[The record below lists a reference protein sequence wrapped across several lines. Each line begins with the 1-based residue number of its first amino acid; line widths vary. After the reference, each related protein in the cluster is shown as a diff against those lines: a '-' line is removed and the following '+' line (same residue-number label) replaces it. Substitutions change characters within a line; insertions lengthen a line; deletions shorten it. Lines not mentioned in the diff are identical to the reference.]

1 MFGRDVTLL
10 SGLRGIFL
18 GLADSA
24 AAHAIKA
31 ATPAGMPQRFVA
43 ALLFLCAALVTPA
56 LLPSYRTSLAFAQEQ
71 RALPGAEG
79 DKIDAV
85 LLLDTSG
92 SMLLTDPQA
101 LRYEGAKLFINLLRP
116 GDRIAVVAFD
126 QSARVVSP
134 FVAHDDETATKG
146 LVEAVG
152 ALTASGQYTD
162 LLAGVEA
169 ARDLIKQQKRPD
181 ATGIVLLLSDGK
193 MDPDPKIGTA
203 PFRSEQLLN
212 AVLPDLKANSIKVN
226 TLYFSEQADK
236 QLLTEIALASEGAS
250 AFATS
255 VDVIHQSFADLFLAV
270 KKPQVVPLTGR
281 GFSID
286 ADVQEAT
293 FYLNRAADQELVLT
307 SPSGTEIRSDSV
319 DGSIKWFVGQR
330 FDVVTVV
337 GPEAGSWRVQG
348 LASADGFATV
358 LTNLKLVSDWP
369 NSVTAGEPTLL
380 QVRLNESD
388 KPVVLP
394 EVSSNTRYGVQII
407 PTDKVSEPILE
418 EPLFDDG
425 THGDK
430 ISGDGIFSH
439 RITLDEPGEYR
450 MWLVAKGPTFDRR
463 QQLPFRVK
471 PPLIQIVVETE
482 HDAKHSKPGAADTAH
497 EGDKPEASTSD
508 DQHSHE
514 EPADAAHEHEGDTA
528 GEHKDESGAAGETRI
543 LIRLSTEVLAFKN
556 VRVSLTAVDE
566 GRKRYLVPVEKG
578 HDSTEYEVPSK
589 AFPHDG
595 VYELTAKLE
604 AEGKKRGAID
614 VTSRGVKVNVSRGV
628 DAPPV
633 VALEV
638 GEKEPEQPSPWPYAG
653 GVFLLNGA
661 ATAFL
666 FLKLKK
672 QQSAGTIVLPTFVP
686 ATAANE
692 FIAQLEGRLAQTE
705 IDLND
710 PALQGGAAVARA
722 EEAPSA
728 GQQNGADDQSTSTED
743 SASGTD
749 GAPETEKP
757 EGAA

>member
-18 GLADSA
+18 GLPDSPS
-24 AAHAIKA
+24 AHAIKA
-31 ATPAGMPQRFVA
+31 ATHTGMPQRFVA

-56 LLPSYRTSLAFAQEQ
+56 LFPSNQTSIAFAQEQ

-134 FVAHDDETATKG
+134 FVAHDDEAATKG
-146 LVEAVG
+146 LVAAVG

-307 SPSGTEIRSDSV
+307 SPSGKEIRSDSV

-330 FDVVTVV
+330 FDVVTVF

-430 ISGDGIFSH
+430 IAGDGIFSH

-450 MWLVAKGPTFDRR
+450 VWLVAKGPTFDRR
-463 QQLPFRVK
+463 QQLPFKVK

-482 HDAKHSKPGAADTAH
+482 HAAKHSKPGAADKAH

-508 DQHSHE
+508 NHHSHE
-514 EPADAAHEHEGDTA
+514 EPADAA

-566 GRKRYLVPVEKG
+566 GRKRYLVPVERG
-578 HDSTEYEVPSK
+578 QDSTEYEVPSK

-595 VYELTAKLE
+595 VYELTARLE
-604 AEGKKRGAID
+604 AEGKRRGAID
-614 VTSRGVKVNVSRGV
+614 VTSRGGVKVNVSRGV
-628 DAPPV
+628 NASPV

-638 GEKEPEQPSPWPYAG
+638 GEKQPEQPSPWPYAG

-672 QQSAGTIVLPTFVP
+672 QQSAGTTVLPTFVP

-710 PALQGGAAVARA
+710 PALQGGAAVARP
-722 EEAPSA
+722 EQAPSA
-728 GQQNGADDQSTSTED
+728 GQQNGADDQATPTAD
-743 SASGTD
+743 SASATD
-749 GAPETEKP
+749 GAAETEKP